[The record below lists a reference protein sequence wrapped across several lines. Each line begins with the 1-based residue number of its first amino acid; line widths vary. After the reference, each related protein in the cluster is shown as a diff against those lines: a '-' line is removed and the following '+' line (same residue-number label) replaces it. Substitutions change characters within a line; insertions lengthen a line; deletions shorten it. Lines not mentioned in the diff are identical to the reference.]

1 MNLKPEINTKL
12 YGYSDFFSSLNSI
25 YEKKTLP
32 NKIPIDTYGIHFN
45 IGNISNG

>member
-25 YEKKTLP
+25 
-32 NKIPIDTYGIHFN
+32 
-45 IGNISNG
+45 ISKSDV